1 MRMTFQAVLLTL
13 VAGCSSNSP
22 KYFAP
27 PKPLTSGEMMPA
39 MMPAVMGGMTGGMM
53 ASPSVATIELP
64 FRRPTA
70 AESMALQAQS
80 KQLGFQVPF
89 LQREDIDVSIQ
100 YTITNLS
107 TEPGQ
112 ASVAVDGAN
121 EYTSYDVSAIQAY
134 VGTLMLPPDADAPTV
149 LPLFQTTRAIVPAKG
164 TLSGNIRE
172 DDLAEI
178 DRDLD
183 AIGRFKGP
191 YLTVLL
197 NDSTATPLG
206 MEMVPKT
213 VKLPQLWKLIVTF
226 KSTVPMRLDFLVR
239 VRDQA
244 DVLAE
249 GKDPLYKPNPKA
261 FTPMIAGAVPIV
273 PPMP

>member
-1 MRMTFQAVLLTL
+1 MRATIKAALLTL
-13 VAGCSSNSP
+13 VVGCSSNSP

-27 PKPLTSGEMMPA
+27 AKPLEAGGMMPA
-39 MMPAVMGGMTGGMM
+39 MTGGMM
-53 ASPSVATIELP
+53 ASPSIAAIELP
-64 FRRPTA
+64 FRRPTDQ
-70 AESMALQAQS
+70 ERTALQEES
-80 KQLGFQVPF
+80 KKLGFQVPF

-107 TEPGQ
+107 AEPGQ

-121 EYTSYDVSAIQAY
+121 EYTSYDVAAIQSY
-134 VGTLMLPPDADAPTV
+134 IGTLMLPPDADAPTV
-149 LPLFQTTRAIVPAKG
+149 LPLFQTTKVIVPAK
-164 TLSGNIRE
+164 TKLSGNIRE
-172 DDLAEI
+172 DDVAEI

-213 VKLPQLWKLIVTF
+213 VKLPQLWKLIVSF
-226 KSTVPMRLDFLVR
+226 KATVPMRLDFLVR

-244 DVLAE
+244 NVLAE
-249 GKDPLYKPNPKA
+249 GKEPLYKPSPKA